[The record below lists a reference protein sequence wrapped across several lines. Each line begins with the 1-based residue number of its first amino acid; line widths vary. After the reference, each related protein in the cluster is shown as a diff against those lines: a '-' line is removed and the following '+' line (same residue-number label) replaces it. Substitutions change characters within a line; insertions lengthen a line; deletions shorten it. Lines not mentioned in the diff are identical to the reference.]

1 MDNQF
6 KESGWAF
13 VIYGSF
19 SFLVSLAV
27 YVFITFLTHNSDI
40 SFLISLLLG
49 IFLVFSFLI
58 LLCGLQLLKGN
69 KGVHKVALPLSI
81 ITLFNAPVGTIVGGL
96 YLWQR
101 FKNT

>member
-49 IFLVFSFLI
+49 IFLVFSF
-58 LLCGLQLLKGN
+58 
-69 KGVHKVALPLSI
+69 
-81 ITLFNAPVGTIVGGL
+81 
-96 YLWQR
+96 
-101 FKNT
+101 